1 MESPAKSIL
10 VVDDE
15 EPNRVLL
22 SYRLTGEGYRV
33 STVGGGREALE
44 MLRANRFDLI
54 LLDLMMP
61 EMDGLATLDAIKSDP
76 ALDGV
81 PVLMLTAS
89 NARESIVHCLSIG
102 AADYVIKP
110 VDAAELRRRVRR
122 QLPPCDR
129 PD

>member
-22 SYRLTGEGYRV
+22 SYRLTSEGYRV

>member
-22 SYRLTGEGYRV
+22 SYRLTSEGYRV

-110 VDAAELRRRVRR
+110 IDAAELRRRVQR